1 MRLVLANQL
10 LCGPGGSE
18 TYLLTVADQ
27 LQRMGHDVTLYAL
40 ELGDTA
46 ELAAERGLRVT
57 ADAAELPAEA
67 EGVLVQDGVTAYTLT
82 SRYPGAARVF
92 VAHSNWFDLQ
102 RPPQL
107 PDVCQAVVV
116 LNDRVGRSCQALA
129 VCPELV
135 RLRQPVDLSRFG
147 SFRSAP
153 GSRPQRALLI
163 GNYLGSPR
171 FPLLAEVCRDLGVEL
186 VSVGQGTGPSREP
199 EHDMA
204 AVDMV
209 FGTGRAVVEAMA
221 AGRPAFVFGLAGVD
235 GWVTPNSYAALEADG
250 FAGAAN
256 GEVIDAGRLKSDL
269 RAYSSEMGEANHD
282 LATLH
287 HDAEQHAITLVQL
300 FRRLEPR
307 LVVEGAP
314 LEEMARL
321 VRVQWRTE
329 QRTVGLKQ

>member
-67 EGVLVQDGVTAYTLT
+67 EGVLVQDGVTAYTLA

-116 LNDRVGRSCQALA
+116 LNDRVGRGGGPPSPAPAATASRRRSPRRWTGSAAPSAGGTEASHRILDSFL
-129 VCPELV
+129 LV
-135 RLRQPVDLSRFG
+135 RRAR
-147 SFRSAP
+147 
-153 GSRPQRALLI
+153 RALRL
-163 GNYLGSPR
+163 
-171 FPLLAEVCRDLGVEL
+171 
-186 VSVGQGTGPSREP
+186 
-199 EHDMA
+199 
-204 AVDMV
+204 
-209 FGTGRAVVEAMA
+209 
-221 AGRPAFVFGLAGVD
+221 AGR
-235 GWVTPNSYAALEADG
+235 
-250 FAGAAN
+250 
-256 GEVIDAGRLKSDL
+256 
-269 RAYSSEMGEANHD
+269 
-282 LATLH
+282 
-287 HDAEQHAITLVQL
+287 
-300 FRRLEPR
+300 
-307 LVVEGAP
+307 
-314 LEEMARL
+314 
-321 VRVQWRTE
+321 
-329 QRTVGLKQ
+329 